1 MESFNVSEFKAI
13 CLRLLERIRQTGQPI
28 QVLKNGEPLVV
39 VYPAPSKNRKQ
50 TFGAL
55 KESLNGAP
63 ADLTAPLE
71 GVEWE
76 ASDK

>member
-1 MESFNVSEFKAI
+1 MESINVSEFKAI
-13 CLRLLERIRQTGQPI
+13 CLRLLERIRQSGQPI

-39 VYPAPSKNRKQ
+39 VYPAPSKSRQ
-50 TFGAL
+50 RTYGAL
-55 KESLNGAP
+55 KDSLKSTP

-76 ASDK
+76 ASGK